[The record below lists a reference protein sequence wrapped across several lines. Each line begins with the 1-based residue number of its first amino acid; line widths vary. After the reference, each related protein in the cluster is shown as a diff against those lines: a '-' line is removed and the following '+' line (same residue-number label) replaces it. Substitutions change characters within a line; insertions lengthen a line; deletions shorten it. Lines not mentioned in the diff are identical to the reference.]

1 MGKEHITMIGA
12 GLAGPVMASYLA
24 ELGYS
29 IEIHEKRH
37 DMRLVEQSAGRS
49 INLAL
54 SKRGINAL
62 KDIGVFEKIK
72 PMMMPMVGRMIHESD
87 GNIHLQKY
95 GQKSSEVIYSISRAF
110 LNKTLMDHAET
121 KGEVDITF
129 SHPVEKVDLQNSK
142 IKFNDGFLSFS
153 RLLGSDGSSSAIRDA
168 INQISSI
175 NFRKVPLDHGYKELT
190 IPPDSSGNFRM
201 DSNALHIWPRGG
213 FMLIAL
219 PNMDKSFTCT
229 LFFPLDG
236 KVSFSSLK
244 SYEDIKIFFD
254 SYFPDTVDLMPD
266 LIDEYNSNPIG
277 KLATVYCDRFHFAD
291 KALIFG
297 DAAHAIVP
305 FFGQGMNASF
315 QDCTVIDSLIKRYN
329 GSWNDVFSE
338 FSNIHVPNGHAIANM
353 ALENYIEM
361 RDSVNN
367 PIFKK
372 RREIEFQLE
381 KKFSNRFIPRYSM
394 VSFHDLPYSKVY
406 MRGETQLK
414 LIDGYLSKRLSRD
427 QLYESIMNDLSPI
440 ESG

>member
-1 MGKEHITMIGA
+1 
-12 GLAGPVMASYLA
+12 
-24 ELGYS
+24 
-29 IEIHEKRH
+29 
-37 DMRLVEQSAGRS
+37 
-49 INLAL
+49 
-54 SKRGINAL
+54 
-62 KDIGVFEKIK
+62 
-72 PMMMPMVGRMIHESD
+72 
-87 GNIHLQKY
+87 
-95 GQKSSEVIYSISRAF
+95 
-110 LNKTLMDHAET
+110 
-121 KGEVDITF
+121 
-129 SHPVEKVDLQNSK
+129 
-142 IKFNDGFLSFS
+142 
-153 RLLGSDGSSSAIRDA
+153 
-168 INQISSI
+168 
-175 NFRKVPLDHGYKELT
+175 
-190 IPPDSSGNFRM
+190 
-201 DSNALHIWPRGG
+201 
-213 FMLIAL
+213 MLIAL

-244 SYEDIKIFFD
+244 SHEDIKIFFD
-254 SYFPDTVDLMPD
+254 SYFPDTVDLISD
-266 LIDEYNSNPIG
+266 LIEEYNSNPIG

-315 QDCTVIDSLIKRYN
+315 QDFTVINSLIKRYN

-361 RDSVNN
+361 RDSVND

-372 RREIEFQLE
+372 RREIEFELE